1 MRIAIDADQV
11 LFDFDAA
18 WRMTAGQ
25 VLGRPMPKPA
35 PTYHLMVRYGLTTSE
50 YHKVWAGFEVMG
62 MWARCP
68 IIPEALDRVR
78 MWLDMGHKVFVAST
92 VDAHVREQREAALD
106 RMA

>member
-1 MRIAIDADQV
+1 
-11 LFDFDAA
+11 
-18 WRMTAGQ
+18 
-25 VLGRPMPKPA
+25 
-35 PTYHLMVRYGLTTSE
+35 
-50 YHKVWAGFEVMG
+50 

-78 MWLDMGHKVFVAST
+78 MWLDMGHKVFVASA